1 MFVEACAVGQPG
13 QRIATRHEGDALDGA
28 LALGDVL
35 AEREQELR
43 LAIGAVDRKTGN
55 RADALAAGLREG
67 RGFVDMHLS
76 GGIERRPIIRMDD
89 AGKLVREEVKARPA
103 DDVST
108 RNGEHLLGCPVD
120 HPVAQLACALHGD
133 RHRNV
138 LNDRIEEG
146 ACPIELA
153 LALEALRLVLHE
165 REQRLRLALRIAQ
178 NESLGDDVT
187 VAHAQRVEGVSGDGH
202 GLARAKRLGV
212 VGREVLG
219 LRLRIEVE
227 NLPADDLFAIAAH
240 KSLGGAIVERIALVH
255 GVLHQKDGRDILD
268 DGVEEAARMVQGLL
282 GLETVRHILGDQH
295 QEGRLP
301 LWITDHN
308 PLGIELTQSHRPRQ
322 RGRAIRLKIAGRLQR
337 LVVML
342 RNEIGVGLRQ
352 EVMDRLPDHL
362 LARDAEELLGRLVDQ
377 EAATFTDL
385 P

>member
-1 MFVEACAVGQPG
+1 MKAMRSTARLRSVMSSPNVSRNCGLPSAPL
-13 QRIATRHEGDALDGA
+13 IARR
-28 LALGDVL
+28 VI
-35 AEREQELR
+35 ERMR
-43 LAIGAVDRKTGN
+43 SV
-55 RADALAAGLREG
+55 REG
-67 RGFVDMHLS
+67 RGFVDTHLA

-187 VAHAQRVEGVSGDGH
+187 VAHAQRVEGVSGDGY

-219 LRLRIEVE
+219 LRIRIE

-240 KSLGGAIVERIALVH
+240 KSLGGAIGERIALVH

-282 GLETVRHILGDQH
+282 GLETVVTSSATSIKKGACPFGSR
-295 QEGRLP
+295 
-301 LWITDHN
+301 IT
-308 PLGIELTQSHRPRQ
+308 T
-322 RGRAIRLKIAGRLQR
+322 R
-337 LVVML
+337 LV
-342 RNEIGVGLRQ
+342 
-352 EVMDRLPDHL
+352 
-362 LARDAEELLGRLVDQ
+362 
-377 EAATFTDL
+377 
-385 P
+385 